1 MFDVSKY
8 KAFYQ
13 ITKFFAAIITKFLS
27 AVRGYW

>member
-8 KAFYQ
+8 SAFYQ
-13 ITKFFAAIITKFLS
+13 ITKFFTPLMFKFLS

>member
-13 ITKFFAAIITKFLS
+13 ITKFFKPFTKGFLS
-27 AVRGYW
+27 AESAYR